1 MKESAVNIDARCKEK
16 LESLKL
22 AMDEIVRASSA
33 VESIVENINSI
44 AGQTSMLALNASI
57 EAARA
62 GESGKICRRRG

>member
-1 MKESAVNIDARCKEK
+1 MKIDAECKQK

-22 AMDEIVRASSA
+22 AMDEIVRTSAA

-44 AGQTSMLALNASI
+44 AGRTSLLSLNASI

-62 GESGKICRRRG
+62 GESGKDSP